1 MCTCST
7 HTADCTMRDFNT
19 FFVGSRSFIFYI
31 MCDCGGGVS
40 GAQRG
45 VGGGASA
52 VLGAG
57 CWEGAGM
64 AGIEEKSAELNKN
77 ARF

>member
-1 MCTCST
+1 
-7 HTADCTMRDFNT
+7 
-19 FFVGSRSFIFYI
+19 

-45 VGGGASA
+45 FGGGASA

-64 AGIEEKSAELNKN
+64 AGIVTPWQVLSVGEELSLKQLSTKAYFDQQIDTISIHIFPS
-77 ARF
+77 R

>member
-1 MCTCST
+1 
-7 HTADCTMRDFNT
+7 
-19 FFVGSRSFIFYI
+19 

-45 VGGGASA
+45 FGGGASA
-52 VLGAG
+52 VLGAS

>member
-1 MCTCST
+1 
-7 HTADCTMRDFNT
+7 
-19 FFVGSRSFIFYI
+19 

-45 VGGGASA
+45 FGGGASA
-52 VLGAG
+52 VLGAC
-57 CWEGAGM
+57 CWEGAVL
-64 AGIEEKSAELNKN
+64 AGIVTPVEKGAELNKN